1 MSAPDPAKIQKFRED
16 LHLEWCVATAT
27 CFFVGPPGLLPP
39 VIANPAKRAEESLF
53 PVLIP

>member
-27 CFFVGPPGLLPP
+27 CFFG
-39 VIANPAKRAEESLF
+39 ALF
-53 PVLIP
+53 PSQVAPARHCEPRETG